1 MIIFVHVQYALTF
14 TSVSLD
20 DLIVHLYD
28 FSDSTHLEGYV
39 VLLCKFLD
47 HMPQLRII
55 VSGHRREQ
63 MMLELVLHTSE

>member
-28 FSDSTHLEGYV
+28 FRDSTNLEGYV
-39 VLLCKFLD
+39 VLLCEFLD
-47 HMPQLRII
+47 NMSQLRII
-55 VSGHRREQ
+55 VSGHCGEK